1 MHTEK
6 LFLHFTNAED
16 WRNWLSV
23 NYANE
28 REVWLIFYKNITGKQ
43 NISYEASVEEA
54 LCFGWIDSIIKTI
67 DDESYARKFTPRTN
81 TQNWSALN
89 IGRIKKL
96 IAEGKMED
104 PGLNKLGPNLFDPVK
119 RKILDQNLNAEKKI
133 DKALEVPDMIIN
145 FLGENE
151 PALKNFNAL
160 APSYKKHYILW
171 ITNAKTEPTIK
182 KRLMEAAELLRENK
196 KLGLK

>member
-1 MHTEK
+1 MITPP
-6 LFLHFTNAED
+6 LFLHFINGND
-16 WRNWLSV
+16 WRNWLCENHS
-23 NYANE
+23 AHK
-28 REVWLIFYKNITGKQ
+28 EVWLIFYKNKKPTIT
-43 NISYEASVEEA
+43 YESSVEEA

-67 DDESYARKFTPRTN
+67 DGESYARKFTPRTN

-89 IGRIKKL
+89 IRRIKKL

-133 DKALEVPDMIIN
+133 DKTLEVPDMIIN
-145 FLGENE
+145 FLGEHE

-182 KRLMEAAELLRENK
+182 KRLMEAAELLKDNK